1 MNEQIESSW
10 KKVLAN
16 EFSTSYFLLLTKAV
30 GSTYLKQ
37 TVFPPQQLLFNAF
50 TQCPFNRIKVVIL
63 GQDPYHGEGQAHG
76 LAFSVPN
83 GVVIPPSLRNIFK
96 EINSDVGPTV
106 FTSGNLEN
114 WAKQGVLLLNSTL
127 TVESGKAG
135 SHHALGWEQFT
146 DAVIAKISVKK
157 EHVVFLLWGA
167 YAQNKRVLIDETKH
181 LVLTAPHPSPLSAY
195 RGFLGCQHFSQTN
208 SYLINH
214 GYTPIIW

>member
-1 MNEQIESSW
+1 MNEQIEPSW
-10 KKVLAN
+10 KKVLVN
-16 EFSTSYFLLLTKAV
+16 EFNTSYFSLLTKAV

-37 TVFPPQQLLFNAF
+37 TVFPPQLLLFNAF
-50 TQCPFNRIKVVIL
+50 TQCPFNRVKVVIL

-76 LAFSVPN
+76 LAFSVPD

-106 FTSGNLEN
+106 STSGNLEH
-114 WAKQGVLLLNSTL
+114 WAKQGLLLLNSTL
-127 TVESGKAG
+127 TVESGRAG
-135 SHHALGWEQFT
+135 SHQGLGWEQFT
-146 DAVIAKISVKK
+146 DAVIKIISTER

-167 YAQNKRVLIDETKH
+167 FANSKRTLIDESKH

-208 SYLINH
+208 TYLINH
-214 GYTPIIW
+214 GYSPIIW